1 MKVAII
7 EDEPLAVEH
16 LTRLVHQVDA
26 SIEIV
31 FQCDSVSKAVKWFQ
45 STPAI
50 DLVLL
55 DIQLADGLSFDI
67 FEKVVVT
74 TPIIFTTAY
83 NEYAIKAFKV
93 NSVDYL
99 LKPIDLEGLTDAL
112 AKFQS
117 WPTTQ
122 PSQAE
127 TLRKL
132 AQLLGQE
139 EPAKKRFIVKV
150 GEHIHSIPMEEV
162 SFFFSQEKATFIQ
175 TTNHRRYLID
185 YSLEQLEK
193 LAPKNRFFRINRA
206 FFIGF
211 ESIAD
216 IISYSNSRLKVK
228 LNHCGDDNIIVS
240 RDRVAS
246 FKKWLDR

>member
-16 LTRLVHQVDA
+16 LVRLVNQFDA
-26 SIEIV
+26 SIEVV
-31 FQCDSVSKAVKWFQ
+31 FQCDSVRKAVKWFQ
-45 STPAI
+45 TSPTV
-50 DLVLL
+50 DLVFL

-67 FEKVVVT
+67 FEKVSVA
-74 TPIIFTTAY
+74 TPIIFTTAH

-99 LKPIDLEGLTDAL
+99 LKPIDHEELTQAIQ
-112 AKFQS
+112 KFQS
-117 WPTTQ
+117 LRIKDTP
-122 PSQAE
+122 QAD
-127 TLRKL
+127 TLQKL
-132 AQLLGQE
+132 AQLLSNKEQTKE
-139 EPAKKRFIVKV
+139 RFIVKV

-162 SFFFSQEKATFIQ
+162 SFFYSKEKATYIQ

-185 YSLEQLEK
+185 FSLEYLEQV
-193 LAPKNRFFRINRA
+193 APENRFFRINRA
-206 FFIGF
+206 FFISF
-211 ESIAD
+211 DAITD

-228 LNHCGDDNIIVS
+228 LNQCDDDNVIVS